1 MTKFMDGLYK
11 YFIWIIMALSMIAY
25 FAYMVLDF
33 DGDIER
39 TIEDWRTW
47 IHVAFVVYLNVMM
60 LSGALDSGVS
70 VGISSEEFELADK
83 LNNQIIT
90 SVNNEMEDFRKYV
103 KKLNEHELQTLRDD
117 YLFKVGD
124 KKVEELTKKE
134 LKKYKKLKP
143 LRHDIYGF
151 NLPLYYE
158 ISKNGQVKY
167 QASIKK
173 NQGKLWKIIKKIF
186 NGILFA
192 GMTINV
198 AFSIDNVGAAFTSL
212 LIISSGLFLTF
223 IMTFFPQVYKFRK
236 ELPKK
241 VILKKTL
248 YNSFIE
254 YKNGTHKLRALE
266 ITENLIDQKQPVVNA
281 KNDDAHKTLV
291 KKDEQ
296 PIDKSNEDNLL
307 TEGLTPVAM
316 QQ

>member
-1 MTKFMDGLYK
+1 
-11 YFIWIIMALSMIAY
+11 MIAY

-33 DGDIER
+33 QGDIER
-39 TIEDWRTW
+39 TIEDWQTW
-47 IHVAFVVYLNVMM
+47 VHVLFVVYLNVTMV
-60 LSGALDSGVS
+60 SAALDSGVS

-134 LKKYKKLKP
+134 LRKYKKLKP

-158 ISKNGQVKY
+158 ISKSGQVKY

-198 AFSIDNVGAAFTSL
+198 TFSIDNVGAALTSL

-254 YKNGTHKLRALE
+254 YKNGIHKLKVLE
-266 ITENLIDQKQPVVNA
+266 LAETPL
-281 KNDDAHKTLV
+281 

-296 PIDKSNEDNLL
+296 AINHPKEDNLL

>member
-11 YFIWIIMALSMIAY
+11 YFVWIIIALSMIAY

-33 DGDIER
+33 QGDIER
-39 TIEDWRTW
+39 TIEDWQTW
-47 IHVAFVVYLNVMM
+47 VHVLFVVYLNVTMV
-60 LSGALDSGVS
+60 SAALDSGVS

-134 LKKYKKLKP
+134 LRKYKKLKP

-158 ISKNGQVKY
+158 ISKSGQVKY

-198 AFSIDNVGAAFTSL
+198 TFSIDNVGAALTSL

-254 YKNGTHKLRALE
+254 YKNGIHKLKVLE
-266 ITENLIDQKQPVVNA
+266 LAETPL
-281 KNDDAHKTLV
+281 

-296 PIDKSNEDNLL
+296 AINHPKEDNLL